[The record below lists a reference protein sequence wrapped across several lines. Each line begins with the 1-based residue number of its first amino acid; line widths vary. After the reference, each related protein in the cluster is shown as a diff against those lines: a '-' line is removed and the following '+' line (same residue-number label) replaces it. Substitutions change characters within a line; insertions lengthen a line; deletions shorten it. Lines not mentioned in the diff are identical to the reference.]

1 MPKQGLAIIFPCNL
15 QIWTVGSS
23 SLEGKCLT
31 GFLVFK
37 LLLIKIASFSA
48 ECWNW
53 DTVTVFK
60 KKKFALSKHN
70 GWFLFKGALIISSH
84 FPEAATKLPL
94 LFLLLLPLLIL
105 LSCLLSG
112 GHPQSN
118 TTVSG
123 SMGMQSAE
131 EPKVAH
137 LCSVLLRPNTHQPD

>member
-37 LLLIKIASFSA
+37 LLLIKIASFSM
-48 ECWNW
+48 ECWNCL
-53 DTVTVFK
+53 K
-60 KKKFALSKHN
+60 KKKSALSKHN